1 MLRTSRLAVL
11 CLALGLWI
19 APDGQ
24 AQVVVETTALTLEG
38 AKVIAEAA
46 AAEAM
51 QNDWNVVI
59 VVVDANGDLLHL
71 QRLDGAH
78 LGSLQLAQA
87 KARTAAR
94 YRRPSKDFADWLHE
108 GGQAALALPGA
119 IPSEGGL
126 PIVVDGEVIGA
137 VGVNGVRAAYDTQ
150 IAQAGIDALL
160 ARIEE

>member
-1 MLRTSRLAVL
+1 MMRVSRLAVL
-11 CLALGLWI
+11 CFALGLCL
-19 APDGQ
+19 APDGR
-24 AQVVVETTALTLEG
+24 AQVIAETTTLTFEG
-38 AKVIAEAA
+38 VKVIAEAA
-46 AAEAM
+46 EAEAM

-59 VVVDANGDLLHL
+59 VVVDANGDLLYL
-71 QRLDGAH
+71 QRMDGAH
-78 LGSLQLAQA
+78 LGSLQLAQE

-94 YRRPSKDFADWLHE
+94 YRRPSKDFADWLHD

-137 VGVNGVRAAYDTQ
+137 IGVNGVRAAYDTQ

-160 ARIEE
+160 AAVEE

>member
-1 MLRTSRLAVL
+1 MLRLAVL
-11 CLALGLWI
+11 FLALAMGFV
-19 APDGQ
+19 PDVQ
-24 AQVVVETTALTLEG
+24 AQVIAERTALTFEG
-38 AKVIAEAA
+38 VKVVAEAA

-51 QNDWNVVI
+51 QNNWNVVI
-59 VVVDANGDLLHL
+59 VVADANGDLLHL

-78 LGSLQLAQA
+78 LGSLQLAQE

-126 PIVVDGEVIGA
+126 PIVVEGEVIGA
-137 VGVNGVRAAYDTQ
+137 IGVNGVRAAYDTQ

-160 ARIEE
+160 AQIDR

>member
-1 MLRTSRLAVL
+1 MIHAPRCAVL
-11 CLALGLWI
+11 CLAIALLW
-19 APDGQ
+19 APDAQ
-24 AQVVVETTALTLEG
+24 AQVIEERTALTLEG
-38 AKVIAEAA
+38 AKVVAEAA
-46 AAEAM
+46 ATEAR

-71 QRLDGAH
+71 QRMDRAH
-78 LGSLQLAQA
+78 LGSLQLAQE
-87 KARTAAR
+87 KAQTAAR

-126 PIVVDGEVIGA
+126 PIIVDREVIGA